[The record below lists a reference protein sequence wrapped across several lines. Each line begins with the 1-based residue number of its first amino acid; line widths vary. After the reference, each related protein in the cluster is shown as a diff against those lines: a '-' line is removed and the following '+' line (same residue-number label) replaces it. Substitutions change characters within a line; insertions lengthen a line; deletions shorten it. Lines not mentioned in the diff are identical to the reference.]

1 MRRLRNLMPLITSET
16 NLQAALRQTTR
27 GKRQS
32 RGFLEWREYGQ
43 ANLAR
48 LREELCDG
56 GYAPSPFHHFTV
68 FEPKPRLISA
78 VEFKDRVVHHAL
90 MNVIGPP
97 FDRALLP
104 YTFACR
110 VGLGTHAGARH
121 IQALLRKTGATHYL
135 QTDFRQY
142 FASIARAI
150 LHELFAAKIACH
162 WALDLLARIV
172 PVSGHGLPIGA
183 LTSQHSA
190 NLYAGDL
197 DRFIH
202 DELRPLGWARYMD
215 DIVLLGTDPA
225 TLREHQ
231 ARLAARAWET
241 RELTLSRWRVAPLS
255 AGIDFLGY
263 RLWPTHKLLRK
274 RSVTRAKR
282 TIAHCL
288 AHGEPDRLARFL
300 PSWLGH
306 ARWADAHHLLT
317 WLETR
322 HALVLTAR

>member
-1 MRRLRNLMPLITSET
+1 MQRLKHLMPLITSDA
-16 NLQAALRQTTR
+16 NLQLALRKTAR

-32 RGFLEWREYGQ
+32 WGFLDWNEYGQ

-48 LREELCDG
+48 LQVELCDG
-56 GYAPSPFHHFTV
+56 GYIPSPYRHFMV
-68 FEPKPRLISA
+68 FEPKPRPISA
-78 VEFKDRVVHHAL
+78 VTFKDRIVHHAL
-90 MNVIGPP
+90 MNVIGPT

-110 VGLGTHAGARH
+110 DGLGTHAGVRH
-121 IQALLRKTGATHYL
+121 IQSLLRKTGATHYL

-197 DRFIH
+197 DRLVHF
-202 DELRPLGWARYMD
+202 DLKPLGWARYMD
-215 DIVLLGTDPA
+215 DMVLLGDDAA
-225 TLREHQ
+225 TLREYKT
-231 ARLAARAWET
+231 RLET
-241 RELTLSRWRVAPLS
+241 RALETRDLHLSRWRIAPIS
-255 AGIDFLGY
+255 AGIDFLGF
-263 RLWPTHKLLRK
+263 RIWPTHKLLRK

-288 AHGEPDRLARFL
+288 AHGEPDRMARFL